1 MNSSTQPARL
11 RPFRPQP
18 FGRYTLLSHLATG
31 GMGEIYLARLEGA
44 QGFEKLCVI
53 KKILPQLAADT
64 DFVERFVGEARTL
77 VRLSHGSIAQVLD
90 MGLHDGEAYM
100 ALEHVDGKDLR
111 KVAAR
116 VRDRQM
122 PLPVTFI
129 LYTMGR
135 VLDALAYAHRKK
147 DDDGEDLKLVHRDIS
162 PQNILISYEGEVKV
176 IDFGLAK
183 SRLSAAKTNPSIIL
197 GKFLYMSPEQAR
209 HQPVDRRSDL
219 YAVGLCLYELICGK
233 NPFDG
238 VHPGELM
245 SLVANP
251 RIKPLDE
258 VEPLTP
264 PAVTALVAK
273 ALAVD
278 PSQRFQTAEEFRG
291 RLQACL
297 MEIDSSA
304 GPESVSRFMRELF
317 SADFQS
323 ERRLLASLKDVPR
336 LSTEEV
342 RALASMPDDPLAPK
356 MAHAMLPAKTIRLDG
371 PVEPLSFFPTPRSR
385 EGGGPVTDG
394 ETRPGIPM
402 DESTRPAFPIE
413 ALEEAARARRVRH
426 EDTAPSVE
434 VGPEAFVRG
443 GGSGASIPRVPAMTR
458 EVQMTSMPPEAI
470 PPGVAAARALL
481 PSHLRPTELAMPS
494 LGGPEDSSVHVESTN
509 PKAEPL
515 RSRASDANAP
525 SVGAPTPAVPPRA
538 PLAPANARP
547 PSSGS
552 DSQATGAVL
561 PRTGV
566 MVMPAVNVPEP
577 APSPRAAAPASMPS
591 VEIQEGS
598 AWDDGSEADEAPL
611 YDDSVDVGA
620 RDASADDVSPDDAPL
635 SREFA
640 EDFGVPPPPPG
651 ATPSQ
656 ALPAASTGAL
666 PRTAAVMMSAVPPP
680 PPGATPSQ
688 AVAAVDSRAMPS
700 GAVDAAGTSSRA
712 HGAGQGAS
720 EDVEDGASAHSVETP
735 SRSFASADL
744 PAVDGQHGVAP
755 PRTLSSAG
763 MPAVGA
769 SPRAMSTTDMPALGS
784 QDGTSPRAM
793 SSADMPALDSQHGA
807 SARATSMDGIPAVG
821 AQQEPPSRSMS
832 TSGAPSFRASSVGM
846 AAVSPAHSG
855 ATPSRDVSSLGTPPP
870 PQGATPSRAIPAAT
884 SSRSSLLD
892 EPAVDATP
900 AHGGRALSPEDE
912 AADNESGA
920 EALDA
925 SGHASDDA
933 HAQADASELPVLST
947 EDVGHEDAAPSIADA
962 DTHPRI
968 HRPSRTERHDDT
980 QPRIAHYADTD
991 PRVTRN
997 DDTQPRVVLDA
1008 GLLRDAEGAEGG
1020 AEEKSGVSRPRP
1032 PRSRASSPGMA
1043 STSTARRTGS
1053 VSAVRPAPAPVETEE
1068 DEDENDDDVRISLT
1082 ANEETRRTT
1091 MPVRPETR
1099 SADRIA
1105 KEDTRR
1111 TSMPERPERPAPP
1124 ARRKGPLVLVLALV
1138 FIGVVVGGAVFLA
1151 PPELRAQWLSRF
1163 TAQAPQ
1169 GPPPM
1174 TPLSPS
1180 TPEDALADKAANV
1193 NGQDAARAGTPT
1205 PGAPSPTETG
1215 ATAKAAPVP
1224 TGTGKTEG
1232 AAPNPTGTGAPSEA
1246 APGTAASKE
1255 TGATAKAPDAA
1266 PAPKETGSSA
1276 KPAPTGAG
1284 TTADAAPGGEALDDS
1299 FLAPL
1304 GAQQNNDAAVKR
1316 APGPVRKVRSARA
1329 RPLTTLE
1336 KEWRETNA
1344 LFNKLNAEHS
1354 CVVLGLWCTRYAEVK
1369 SEVEAA
1375 GTTDNPE
1382 ALRKV
1387 RAMKRYLLQ
1396 KQKEL
1401 Y

>member
-1 MNSSTQPARL
+1 
-11 RPFRPQP
+11 
-18 FGRYTLLSHLATG
+18 
-31 GMGEIYLARLEGA
+31 MGEIYLARLEGA

-90 MGLHDGEAYM
+90 MGLHEGEAYM

-245 SLVANP
+245 SLVAHP

-264 PAVTALVAK
+264 PVVTALVAK

-336 LSTEEV
+336 LSTEES
-342 RALASMPDDPLAPK
+342 RALASMPDDPLLPK
-356 MAHAMLPAKTIRLDG
+356 MTHATLPPKTIRLDG

-394 ETRPGIPM
+394 ETRPGVPM
-402 DESTRPAFPIE
+402 DESTRPAVPIE
-413 ALEEAARARRVRH
+413 ALEEEARARRVRH

-443 GGSGASIPRVPAMTR
+443 GGSGASIPRAPAMTR
-458 EVQMTSMPPEAI
+458 EIQMTSMPAEAV

-494 LGGPEDSSVHVESTN
+494 LGEPSSEAPNVRGEPTN
-509 PKAEPL
+509 PKAEPP
-515 RSRASDANAP
+515 RSRAADASAP
-525 SVGAPTPAVPPRA
+525 QRA
-538 PLAPANARP
+538 PLTPANARP
-547 PSSGS
+547 SSSGS
-552 DSQATGAVL
+552 DAQASGAVL

-566 MVMPAVNVPEP
+566 VVMPAVNVPEP
-577 APSPRAAAPASMPS
+577 APSPRAPALASTPS
-591 VEIQEGS
+591 VELLEG
-598 AWDDGSEADEAPL
+598 AGWDDGDEAPEEPL
-611 YDDSVDVGA
+611 SDDSVDA
-620 RDASADDVSPDDAPL
+620 EPAEASADAVIPD
-635 SREFA
+635 E
-640 EDFGVPPPPPG
+640 PPPSWERAG
-651 ATPSQ
+651 AVS
-656 ALPAASTGAL
+656 
-666 PRTAAVMMSAVPPP
+666 VPPP

-688 AVAAVDSRAMPS
+688 AVPSLSTGAPARTASVVMAAVAPPPPGATPSQDLAAAASRSLESSPAPGAMSS
-700 GAVDAAGTSSRA
+700 GDMEAAETSSRGPA
-712 HGAGQGAS
+712 PEHGSPVG
-720 EDVEDGASAHSVETP
+720 VEDAVSASRSLASAAPPSVEGP
-735 SRSFASADL
+735 QAVAPPRSLSSAEL
-744 PAVDGQHGVAP
+744 PAVD
-755 PRTLSSAG
+755 
-763 MPAVGA
+763 
-769 SPRAMSTTDMPALGS
+769 S
-784 QDGTSPRAM
+784 QDGASSHATPSMAGTSA
-793 SSADMPALDSQHGA
+793 
-807 SARATSMDGIPAVG
+807 
-821 AQQEPPSRSMS
+821 
-832 TSGAPSFRASSVGM
+832 SGAPASRPSAVGM
-846 AAVSPAHSG
+846 AAVSAPHAG
-855 ATPSRDVSSLGTPPP
+855 TTPSRGVSSLGAPPP
-870 PQGATPSRAIPAAT
+870 PPGATPSRAIPAAA
-884 SSRSSLLD
+884 SPRPELPPD

-912 AADNESGA
+912 ATSDEAGAEGSALGVSPEESGPT
-920 EALDA
+920 
-925 SGHASDDA
+925 SGDA
-933 HAQADASELPVLST
+933 HSHADASEPPVLST
-947 EDVGHEDAAPSIADA
+947 EDEEHEDAAQRIANA

-968 HRPSRTERHDDT
+968 HRPSRPERHADT
-980 QPRIAHYADTD
+980 QPRVAHYADTD

-1008 GLLRDAEGAEGG
+1008 GLLRDVEGSERG

-1032 PRSRASSPGMA
+1032 HRGRASSPGMA
-1043 STSTARRTGS
+1043 SAGTARRTGS
-1053 VSAVRPAPAPVETEE
+1053 VSAVRPAPASVETEE
-1068 DEDENDDDVRISLT
+1068 DEDESDDDVRINLVS
-1082 ANEETRRTT
+1082 NEETRRTT

-1111 TSMPERPERPAPP
+1111 TSMPERPARP
-1124 ARRKGPLVLVLALV
+1124 ARRKGPMVLVLALV
-1138 FIGVVVGGAVFLA
+1138 FVGLVGGAVFLA
-1151 PPELRAQWLSRF
+1151 PPELRTQWLSRF
-1163 TAQAPQ
+1163 MPKEPQ
-1169 GPPPM
+1169 GPPPEL
-1174 TPLSPS
+1174 PLRPSAPGEAPADGPPS
-1180 TPEDALADKAANV
+1180 T
-1193 NGQDAARAGTPT
+1193 QDAAQAGKPT
-1205 PGAPSPTETG
+1205 PEAPTETG
-1215 ATAKAAPVP
+1215 ATAKAAP
-1224 TGTGKTEG
+1224 G
-1232 AAPNPTGTGAPSEA
+1232 AS
-1246 APGTAASKE
+1246 
-1255 TGATAKAPDAA
+1255 
-1266 PAPKETGSSA
+1266 PAPTA
-1276 KPAPTGAG
+1276 KPAPTPTGAG
-1284 TTADAAPGGEALDDS
+1284 ATAGAAPSGGEALDDS

-1304 GAQQNNDAAVKR
+1304 GAQQNNVAPARR
-1316 APGPVRKVRSARA
+1316 APTQVRKVRSSRA
-1329 RPLTTLE
+1329 RQLTTLE

-1344 LFNKLNAEHS
+1344 LFNKLNAVHS
-1354 CVVLGLWCTRYAEVK
+1354 CVVLGLWCTRYEEVR

-1375 GTTDNPE
+1375 GTSNNPE

-1401 Y
+1401 N

>member
-1 MNSSTQPARL
+1 
-11 RPFRPQP
+11 
-18 FGRYTLLSHLATG
+18 
-31 GMGEIYLARLEGA
+31 MGEIYLARLEGA

-90 MGLHDGEAYM
+90 MGLHEGEAYM

-264 PAVTALVAK
+264 PVVTALVAK

-336 LSTEEV
+336 LSTEES
-342 RALASMPDDPLAPK
+342 RALASMPDDPLLPK
-356 MAHAMLPAKTIRLDG
+356 MTHATLPPKTIRLDG

-394 ETRPGIPM
+394 ETRPGVPM
-402 DESTRPAFPIE
+402 DESTRPAVPIE
-413 ALEEAARARRVRH
+413 ALEEEARARRARH

-443 GGSGASIPRVPAMTR
+443 GGSGASIPRAPAMTR
-458 EVQMTSMPPEAI
+458 EIQMTSMPAEAV

-494 LGGPEDSSVHVESTN
+494 LGEPSSEAPNVRGEPTN
-509 PKAEPL
+509 PKAEPP
-515 RSRASDANAP
+515 RSRAVDSSAP
-525 SVGAPTPAVPPRA
+525 QRA
-538 PLAPANARP
+538 PLTPASARAS
-547 PSSGS
+547 SSGS
-552 DSQATGAVL
+552 EAQASGAVL

-566 MVMPAVNVPEP
+566 VVMPAVNVPEP
-577 APSPRAAAPASMPS
+577 APSPRAPALASTPS
-591 VEIQEGS
+591 VELLEG
-598 AWDDGSEADEAPL
+598 AGWDDGDEAPEDPL
-611 YDDSVDVGA
+611 SDDSVDA
-620 RDASADDVSPDDAPL
+620 EPPEASADAVIPDEPPPSWERAGAFSVPPPPPGATPSQAVPSLSTGAPARTASVVMAAVAPPPPGATPSQAVPSL
-635 SREFA
+635 STGAPARTA
-640 EDFGVPPPPPG
+640 SVVMAAVPPPPPG

-656 ALPAASTGAL
+656 ALAAASRSLESSPAA
-666 PRTAAVMMSAVPPP
+666 
-680 PPGATPSQ
+680 
-688 AVAAVDSRAMPS
+688 RAMSS
-700 GAVDAAGTSSRA
+700 GDMEAAETSSRGPA
-712 HGAGQGAS
+712 PEHGSPVGM
-720 EDVEDGASAHSVETP
+720 EDAVSA
-735 SRSFASADL
+735 SRSLASAD
-744 PAVDGQHGVAP
+744 PPSVEGPQAVAP
-755 PRTLSSAG
+755 PRSLSSAEL
-763 MPAVGA
+763 PAVGGPSRA
-769 SPRAMSTTDMPALGS
+769 LSSTGLPLVNPR
-784 QDGTSPRAM
+784 DGTSPRAM
-793 SSADMPALDSQHGA
+793 SPAGMPAVDSQDGA
-807 SARATSMDGIPAVG
+807 SPRAMSPAGMPAVDSQDGASSRAMSPAGMPAVDSQDGASPRAMSPAGMPAVDSQDGASSRATPSMAGPA
-821 AQQEPPSRSMS
+821 A
-832 TSGAPSFRASSVGM
+832 SGAPASRASSVGM
-846 AAVSPAHSG
+846 AAVSAPHAG
-855 ATPSRDVSSLGTPPP
+855 TTPSRGVSSLGAPPP
-870 PQGATPSRAIPAAT
+870 PSGAAPSRAIPAAA
-884 SSRSSLLD
+884 SPRPELPPD

-912 AADNESGA
+912 ATSDEAGAEGAALGVSPEESG
-920 EALDA
+920 LTP
-925 SGHASDDA
+925 GDA
-933 HAQADASELPVLST
+933 HSHADASEPPVLST
-947 EDVGHEDAAPSIADA
+947 EDEEHEDAAQRIANA

-968 HRPSRTERHDDT
+968 HRPSRPERHADT
-980 QPRIAHYADTD
+980 QPRVAHYADTD

-1008 GLLRDAEGAEGG
+1008 GLLRDVEGSERG

-1032 PRSRASSPGMA
+1032 HRGRASSPGMA
-1043 STSTARRTGS
+1043 PAGTARRTGS
-1053 VSAVRPAPAPVETEE
+1053 VSAVRPAPASVETEE
-1068 DEDENDDDVRISLT
+1068 DEDESDDDVRINLVS
-1082 ANEETRRTT
+1082 NEETRRTT

-1111 TSMPERPERPAPP
+1111 TSMPERPARP
-1124 ARRKGPLVLVLALV
+1124 ARRKGPMVLVLALV
-1138 FIGVVVGGAVFLA
+1138 FVGLVVGGAVFLA
-1151 PPELRAQWLSRF
+1151 PPELRTQWLSRF
-1163 TAQAPQ
+1163 MPEEPR
-1169 GPPPM
+1169 GPPPEL
-1174 TPLSPS
+1174 PLRPSAPGEAPADGPPS
-1180 TPEDALADKAANV
+1180 T
-1193 NGQDAARAGTPT
+1193 QDAAQAGKPT
-1205 PGAPSPTETG
+1205 PEAPTETG
-1215 ATAKAAPVP
+1215 ATAKV
-1224 TGTGKTEG
+1224 
-1232 AAPNPTGTGAPSEA
+1232 
-1246 APGTAASKE
+1246 APGAS
-1255 TGATAKAPDAA
+1255 
-1266 PAPKETGSSA
+1266 SSPTA
-1276 KPAPTGAG
+1276 KPAPTPTGAG
-1284 TTADAAPGGEALDDS
+1284 ATAGAAPSGGEALDDS

-1304 GAQQNNDAAVKR
+1304 GAQQNNVAPARR
-1316 APGPVRKVRSARA
+1316 APTQVRKVRSSRA
-1329 RPLTTLE
+1329 RQLTTLE

-1344 LFNKLNAEHS
+1344 LFNKLNAVHS
-1354 CVVLGLWCTRYAEVK
+1354 CVVLGLWCTRYEEVR

-1375 GTTDNPE
+1375 GTSNNPE

-1401 Y
+1401 N